1 MNLPKIEIPKRP
13 TYVHIADDIDFLE
26 LFKKIEK
33 RYSTA
38 YLFESLGEASHM
50 SRYSV
55 IGFDPAHS
63 IRGKHTQLFF
73 DDLVFDVENPYLALR
88 EMVPQDSISRKY
100 AGGLVGYMSYD
111 CINYFEPSVSVQ
123 VHEDFD
129 QFMFGV
135 YLDGLVYDTMTNQL
149 FYFYYTE
156 NRIELIREIM
166 QDEIAGTQVHVQFLG
181 DSLSKEEHK
190 KLVESTKQYIIDG
203 YTFQCEVGFKSTYE
217 IHGDA
222 VRIYEKLREVNP
234 SPYMYYI
241 KFPSASSGQVK
252 QIIGASPE
260 LLFSLDHGAVE
271 THPLAGTIKRGA
283 NELEDIQL
291 ARKLLNDPK
300 EVAEHNMLVDMH
312 RNDIGKISQIGSV
325 HVSRLMDIKKFSHV
339 QHIGSEINGILKSG
353 EDMFSGLASLLPGG
367 VLSGAPK
374 IETIKIID
382 SNEVD
387 ARGPYGGAVGSFE
400 FNGNCTFVIPI
411 RTLFISGDK
420 AYTQTCSGIVYD
432 SDPDKEYD
440 EIERKLTAMKETL
453 MSFYFFV

>member
-13 TYVHIADDIDFLE
+13 TYIHLADDINFFE

-33 RYSTA
+33 KYDTC
-38 YLFESLGEASHM
+38 YLFESLGEANHM

-55 IGFDPAHS
+55 IGFDPTHI
-63 IRGKHTQLFF
+63 IRGKEKKLFF
-73 DDLVFDVENPYLALR
+73 DAEVFDVKNPYYALR
-88 EMVPQDSISRKY
+88 EIVPQDSISRKY

-111 CINYFEPSVSVQ
+111 CINYFEPSVNVQ
-123 VHEDFD
+123 VHQDFD

-149 FYFYYTE
+149 FYFYYID
-156 NRIELIREIM
+156 NRIELIHEILKDILV
-166 QDEIAGTQVHVQFLG
+166 QTQVHVQFLG
-181 DSLSKEEHK
+181 DTLTREEHK

-203 YTFQCEVGFKSTYE
+203 YTFQCEVGFKSEYE
-217 IHGDA
+217 IHGDTI
-222 VRIYEKLREVNP
+222 RIYEKLREVNP
-234 SPYMYYI
+234 SPYMYHI
-241 KFPSASSGQVK
+241 KFAK
-252 QIIGASPE
+252 KKIIGASPE
-260 LLFSLDHGAVE
+260 LLFSLDHGQIE
-271 THPLAGTIKRGA
+271 THPLAGTIKRG
-283 NELEDIQL
+283 ESLFEDVQL

-312 RNDIGKISQIGSV
+312 RNDIGKIAQIGSV
-325 HVSRLMDIKKFSHV
+325 HVTRLMDIKKFSHV
-339 QHIGSEINGILKSG
+339 QHISSEISGILKSG

-382 SNEVD
+382 KNELD

-400 FNGNCTFVIPI
+400 FNGNCTFAIPI

-420 AYTQTCSGIVYD
+420 VFTQTCSGIVYD
-432 SDPDKEYD
+432 SVPEKEYD
-440 EIERKLTAMKETL
+440 EIERKLSAMKQTL
-453 MSFYFFV
+453 MSFYYYI